1 LSALYLASVFRKDFC
16 NISKLDVSGNA
27 FSSKAGEY
35 IGQALGENPNYKIF
49 KISFAETSLEEMGLV
64 RIIEAVNQN
73 KHIIKLNVGILTDHG
88 LGLLASLLKDNTS
101 LEEIAVEETKDHQK
115 YWSDIGRQAFCS
127 MLKSFTQIK
136 KVKIV
141 TARDY
146 SNQEEKAKHDLFLQ
160 EIDFYN
166 HIKSANLFK
175 EKEKK
180 KIIKGIHPDTIF
192 ENMLKYIDS
201 KGENR

>member
-1 LSALYLASVFRKDFC
+1 MSALYLSRIFSKDFC
-16 NISKLDVSGNA
+16 NISKLDVGSNA

-35 IGQALGENPNYKIF
+35 IGQALSENPNYTIF

-73 KHIIKLNVGILTDHG
+73 KHIIKLNVGILTDQG
-88 LGLLASLLKDNTS
+88 LGLLANLLKDNTS
-101 LEEIAVEETKDHQK
+101 LEEIAIEETKDHQK
-115 YWSDIGRQAFCS
+115 YWSDIGRHAFCS

-166 HIKSANLFK
+166 HIKSADQHK

-201 KGENR
+201 KGENS